1 MDFICFPKHKQK
13 KDEVIMTLYDLLNE
27 LKDTLNNILIS
38 GASFLPSVIINKLTD
53 IKKDLLKFN
62 LIDGVGLIDNFLT
75 QESGKRGKYYVNL
88 SLWIEVV
95 LFEYENMIIKN
106 T

>member
-1 MDFICFPKHKQK
+1 
-13 KDEVIMTLYDLLNE
+13 MTLYDLLNE
-27 LKDTLNNILIS
+27 LKNTLNNILIS
-38 GASFLPSVIINKLTD
+38 GASFLPSVTIGKLRD

-62 LIDGVGLIDNFLT
+62 LTDGVELIDNFLI
-75 QESGKRGKYYVNL
+75 QEANKRGKYFSNL
-88 SLWIEVV
+88 SLWVEVV